1 MYRVLSIEE
10 YVLTRNIRLEN
21 SDTGT
26 IDECFDDSSLV
37 SKKCFDFMKI
47 GKKYNCKIR
56 LFGKTVLN
64 MQNQTVLCKVI
75 QKNINVGA
83 IKMVKVLVE
92 NDEYYIEQEKLED
105 FIKMD
110 SFYFRYS
117 RKDLIQVNHII
128 HADLL

>member
-1 MYRVLSIEE
+1 MYRVISIED
-10 YVLTRNIRLEN
+10 YMVTRNIRLEN

-47 GKKYNCKIR
+47 GKKYNCKIQ
-56 LFGKTVLN
+56 LFGEAVLD
-64 MQNQTVLCKVI
+64 MQNQTLFCKIMEHNVI
-75 QKNINVGA
+75 VGA
-83 IKMVKVLVE
+83 TEMVKVLVE
-92 NDEYYIEQEKLED
+92 NDEYYITQEMLEN

-110 SFYFRYS
+110 FFYFRYS
-117 RKDLIQVNHII
+117 RKDLIQVNNII